1 MSSEAGRHG
10 VWSRQF
16 KFLVLLIAVICT
28 VANSGLAQETVASNT
43 LATLRNQNGAP
54 HRSWQI
60 GVFAAGGFP
69 PFYQITSPASHYT
82 VDLNLLNAGIEAG
95 KILTAAHGPGLL
107 RGRGEAAIEVI
118 PFWLADYPKQTQF
131 IYFTSGLNGNTPMQ
145 TEWGPY
151 RRYGASITPV
161 LLRWNFMRRD
171 ASRVIPSAQLGGGLL
186 WTNHQFPL
194 LGGNTGDI
202 NFTPQVGI
210 GQSVFIRKNQS
221 LDFAIKAVHI
231 RTRVWAIMI
240 LA

>member
-1 MSSEAGRHG
+1 MAHPTAPGKSESLLREASRH
-10 VWSRQF
+10 F
-16 KFLVLLIAVICT
+16 TKL
-28 VANSGLAQETVASNT
+28 
-43 LATLRNQNGAP
+43 P
-54 HRSWQI
+54 
-60 GVFAAGGFP
+60 
-69 PFYQITSPASHYT
+69 SHYT

-186 WTNHQFPL
+186 WTTSTL
-194 LGGNTGDI
+194 L
-202 NFTPQVGI
+202 
-210 GQSVFIRKNQS
+210 RRWA
-221 LDFAIKAVHI
+221 LDRACLSGKIKA
-231 RTRVWAIMI
+231 
-240 LA
+240 